1 MSASYQQLSA
11 TCIHK
16 GNCSVV
22 HHIRGISSV
31 SSYEQ
36 EHAHV
41 WSNRFPDYLSCFC
54 RVHRPNAPLGRFERS
69 GGLQADRGQKSVQIV
84 GDSLIE
90 AVKLT
95 AFVSKRTTGTASQ
108 SFFTSMEQ
116 ALARLAVRKHTTA
129 LYLEMTD

>member
-1 MSASYQQLSA
+1 MYGRIVSPIILVASAGSIGPMPPLA
-11 TCIHK
+11 AL
-16 GNCSVV
+16 NEAAV
-22 HHIRGISSV
+22 
-31 SSYEQ
+31 
-36 EHAHV
+36 
-41 WSNRFPDYLSCFC
+41 F
-54 RVHRPNAPLGRFERS
+54 RPIAE
-69 GGLQADRGQKSVQIV
+69 KSVQIV

-95 AFVSKRTTGTASQ
+95 AFVSKRTTSTASQ